1 MSNRTD
7 SRSRLLFGV
16 AGFLLAG
23 AAALLLAGC
32 KLKPRVMA
40 PGVSADGV
48 DADCGHWYSVMDGPY
63 RYENNVWGKGK
74 AKKGFEQCLLDR
86 DVAGR
91 TERGW
96 TWNWPGFDSTVFA
109 YPEIVFGWKPWSGG
123 EPTDPRMPMKVAD
136 ITKLTLDF
144 EVETTATGTYNLA
157 PEIWLTRSGS
167 ASSNPNPSLISTE
180 VMFWMDYGGQ
190 AEPAGKIADRPTI
203 AGIDYELWRADNFGA
218 GGRWTYVALKSTKIR
233 RKGVIDMLAVL
244 RYLADKQVIDPN
256 HYVASVEFGNEIM
269 GGSGTTWVKRFEIQA
284 QTKAQ

>member
-1 MSNRTD
+1 MHSERDT
-7 SRSRLLFGV
+7 SFRLWLRGAGLFLVV
-16 AGFLLAG
+16 AS
-23 AAALLLAGC
+23 ALLLSGC
-32 KLKPRVMA
+32 KLKPRVIA
-40 PGVSADGV
+40 PGTNADGV
-48 DADCGHWYSVMDGPY
+48 DADCANWYSTMDGPY

-86 DVAGR
+86 EVGGR

-136 ITKLTLDF
+136 ITQLSLTF

-157 PEIWLTRSGS
+157 PEIWLTRSGAWS
-167 ASSNPNPSLISTE
+167 KNPNPALISTE
-180 VMFWMDYGGQ
+180 VMFWMDYGGE

-203 AGIDYELWRADNFGA
+203 AGIEYELWRADNFGA
-218 GGRWTYVALKSTKIR
+218 GGKWTYIALKSTKIR
-233 RKGVIDMLAVL
+233 HQGVIDMLAVL
-244 RYLADKQVIDPN
+244 RYLAQQGAIDPN
-256 HYVASVEFGNEIM
+256 HYVASIEFGNEIM

-284 QTKAQ
+284 QSKAQ